1 MQSPLSREAMLALS
15 RRGSIK
21 CHDLQNPTFDTFSGK
36 ISNEIEETKATDKFP
51 FFPGLLLS
59 VVPLALLAIQLFW
72 QVGIL
77 DLGSWHLSCI
87 LHLYLQQIECNPEN

>member
-36 ISNEIEETKATDKFP
+36 ISNEIEETKATDKFAFSRTASICCP
-51 FFPGLLLS
+51 PCSTCNS
-59 VVPLALLAIQLFW
+59 VVLA
-72 QVGIL
+72 GGY
-77 DLGSWHLSCI
+77 LGSWI
-87 LHLYLQQIECNPEN
+87 LVSVVYFWQYLQQIECNPEN